1 MEGTTSEAG
10 FSGVIPW
17 ARGISVQRSFIAAI
31 YDAFSAALATALRGM
46 LGCSA
51 SVGSWTTVI
60 PPVFHGPQSRGTV
73 VKFSSQHR
81 ANDA

>member
-31 YDAFSAALATALRGM
+31 YDAFSAALATAARHAWM
-46 LGCSA
+46 LGICRILDHRYSA
-51 SVGSWTTVI
+51 A
-60 PPVFHGPQSRGTV
+60 VFHGPQSRGTV